1 MQLYSIVLRW
11 QAFHTAGR
19 SPSAEIR
26 DAAAGN
32 NLRSLLIIGLI
43 LLGA

>member
-1 MQLYSIVLRW
+1 MQLYSIERSWQVLGR
-11 QAFHTAGR
+11 TLR
-19 SPSAEIR
+19 SPRTEIR
-26 DAAAGN
+26 VAAVGN

>member
-19 SPSAEIR
+19 SPRAEIR